1 MTIWTDLLGQEVAQ
15 KFYDVKGI
23 RTRVIEAGRGEPL
36 IFLHGTGGHAEA
48 YTRNIAAHAAHFR
61 VMSVDMVGHGFSD
74 APDIEYSIDVWVK
87 HLGDLIETLG
97 AKQVCLSGESLG
109 GMVSAWYAIRNPGRV
124 RKLVLNT
131 GMLMQRDEAGRA
143 QLRDAMERSKRASG
157 QLTRE
162 TIRGR
167 LAWLMAEPEKSVT
180 EELVE
185 TRYRIYS
192 QPGRA
197 AILGRISAHMFG
209 GLLDDAWS
217 ERWSNAEAM
226 REIRC
231 PTLVIWSRHNPGLT
245 SERAAL
251 GKDKIPDA
259 RMVVLEKSAHW
270 PQWEEAEE
278 FNRIHLDFLRS

>member
-1 MTIWTDLLGQEVAQ
+1 MSIWTDLLGQEVSQ
-15 KFYDVKGI
+15 RFYDVKGV

-61 VMSVDMVGHGFSD
+61 VLAVDMVGHGFSD
-74 APDIEYSIDVWVK
+74 APDIEYNIDAYVT
-87 HLGDLIETLG
+87 HLGNLIEMLG

-109 GMVSAWYAIRNPGRV
+109 GMVSAWYAIRNPERV

-131 GMLMQRDEAGRA
+131 GMLMERDEAGRA

-157 QLTRE
+157 ELTRE

-167 LAWLMAEPEKSVT
+167 LAWLMADPDKSVT
-180 EELVE
+180 DELVE
-185 TRYRIYS
+185 CRFRIYS

-197 AILGRISAHMFG
+197 AILGRINAHMFG
-209 GLLDDAWS
+209 GLIDDDWT
-217 ERWSNAEAM
+217 ERWSNSERM

-231 PTLVIWSRHNPGLT
+231 PTLVVWSRHNPGLT
-245 SERAAL
+245 AERAAI
-251 GKDKIPDA
+251 GKAKIPDA
-259 RMVVLEKSAHW
+259 RMVVLEHSAHW
-270 PQWEEAEE
+270 PQWEEPEE
-278 FNRIHLDFLRS
+278 FNRIHLEFLKR